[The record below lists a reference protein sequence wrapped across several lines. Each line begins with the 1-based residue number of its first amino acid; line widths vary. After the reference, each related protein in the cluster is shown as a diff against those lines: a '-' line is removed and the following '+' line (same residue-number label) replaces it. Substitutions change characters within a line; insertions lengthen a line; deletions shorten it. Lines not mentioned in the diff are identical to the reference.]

1 MDNNVQVEASL
12 VGVVHVHTTE
22 RCWCEWSRRMVLVWC
37 ATVWCGKCN
46 ASCCWLESNS
56 PLCPAAAFA
65 SSPGCEPARV
75 VSAPSTRPKGPQRV
89 ESVDPEPMSG
99 SPQPRPPMMHAAARS
114 ALFGQG
120 GLTLAHV
127 GHHKM
132 PPPTS
137 PAPVPAACMGGGPL
151 RYAPAPGKSN
161 NDPMGSLCARQ
172 RDTQAQKSSA
182 SVEHEGTRILTQP
195 TYQASPSPN

>member
-120 GLTLAHV
+120 ALTLAHV
-127 GHHKM
+127 GHHQNG
-132 PPPTS
+132 PPNFP
-137 PAPVPAACMGGGPL
+137 C
-151 RYAPAPGKSN
+151 
-161 NDPMGSLCARQ
+161 
-172 RDTQAQKSSA
+172 SSA
-182 SVEHEGTRILTQP
+182 WSLHGWWPATLCTSSRKIQQRPYGLALCQAERHAGTEK
-195 TYQASPSPN
+195 